1 MIVGSNEKNYL
12 FFMFM
17 FICWLSEKKRKYKEL
32 KLAKLE
38 FHITRNSSL
47 VSSSMIEGK
56 KKKSALHSSFVFTK
70 HLSFEYCVA
79 WNLRFW
85 SLSSM
90 WHFFNKKSTSAQV
103 FFFIIIFFYF
113 MKLKCLKLNLH
124 NKLQFHEL
132 EF

>member
-56 KKKSALHSSFVFTK
+56 KKKKRITLEFCIYKAL
-70 HLSFEYCVA
+70 E
-79 WNLRFW
+79 LRV
-85 SLSSM
+85 LCCM
-90 WHFFNKKSTSAQV
+90 E
-103 FFFIIIFFYF
+103 
-113 MKLKCLKLNLH
+113 LKVLKLE
-124 NKLQFHEL
+124 FHVA
-132 EF
+132 FFQ